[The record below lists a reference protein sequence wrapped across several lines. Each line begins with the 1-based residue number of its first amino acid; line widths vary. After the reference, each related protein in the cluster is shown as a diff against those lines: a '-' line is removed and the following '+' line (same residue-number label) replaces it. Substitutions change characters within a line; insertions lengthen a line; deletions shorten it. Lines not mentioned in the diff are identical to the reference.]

1 MSVFPRIAMLLD
13 AERDRWVLWAPVFFG
28 AGIATYFSL
37 NVEPEGW
44 VGPLCAAAA
53 VCIAFFYRHIQAVT
67 ITMLACALFW
77 VGFSGV
83 KFRSDWID
91 APVLKEP
98 VGPGILSGRIL
109 RIEAFPDRPRL
120 LLDQLTWSGRDS
132 PSRLPERVL
141 VRLYHDVDQPIGTR
155 IQGRVRLMPLP
166 GPVSPGAYDFRRK
179 SWFERI
185 GATGYSVGRF
195 TRIEQET
202 EDPISLSIGID
213 QFRYQ
218 LATHLERVLP
228 APENAL
234 VIALITGDR
243 SRIPP
248 ATTEAM
254 RDSGL
259 AHLLAIS
266 GLHIGLVATLV
277 FVIVRFILAAIEP
290 LALRTDIKKWAA
302 TAALLASFIYLL
314 ISGSTLPTQRA
325 FVMGAMALCAV
336 LLGREAISLRLV
348 AMAAMVVLILRPE
361 SLLSASFQMS
371 FTAVTALVAFYE
383 MASPSIRRLM
393 RPPVRLRHRILLYFL
408 TLVATTVVAGI
419 STGLIA
425 YFHFG
430 RITHYGLVANL
441 IAVPVTALWIMPMGV
456 LGTILIPFGLEFWP
470 LHFMATGVSVVTTV
484 AGEVASWPG
493 AVTLHP
499 KLPMPAFL
507 VCLVGGL
514 WLCLM
519 HGRWRWS
526 GIALVLG
533 GLIAI
538 PLTPRPDILI
548 NDTGKLFAVRLPDGR
563 LGLSQTSRN
572 KFAAG
577 KWLQQDGQQN
587 VVHWSENFGV
597 KPSVRCDGLGCM
609 YENDRHR
616 IAFVRHP
623 SALSEDCRTTE
634 LVVVYS
640 WRRKICPNAD
650 IPTISLRDL
659 KENGAYAIYL
669 QHDGPKLVA
678 ANDLRGARP
687 WSTRPAPSR

>member
-1 MSVFPRIAMLLD
+1 M
-13 AERDRWVLWAPVFFG
+13 
-28 AGIATYFSL
+28 
-37 NVEPEGW
+37 
-44 VGPLCAAAA
+44 
-53 VCIAFFYRHIQAVT
+53 
-67 ITMLACALFW
+67 
-77 VGFSGV
+77 
-83 KFRSDWID
+83 
-91 APVLKEP
+91 
-98 VGPGILSGRIL
+98 
-109 RIEAFPDRPRL
+109 
-120 LLDQLTWSGRDS
+120 
-132 PSRLPERVL
+132 
-141 VRLYHDVDQPIGTR
+141 
-155 IQGRVRLMPLP
+155 
-166 GPVSPGAYDFRRK
+166 
-179 SWFERI
+179 
-185 GATGYSVGRF
+185 
-195 TRIEQET
+195 
-202 EDPISLSIGID
+202 
-213 QFRYQ
+213 
-218 LATHLERVLP
+218 
-228 APENAL
+228 
-234 VIALITGDR
+234 
-243 SRIPP
+243 
-248 ATTEAM
+248 
-254 RDSGL
+254 
-259 AHLLAIS
+259 
-266 GLHIGLVATLV
+266 
-277 FVIVRFILAAIEP
+277 IEP

-325 FVMGAMALCAV
+325 FVMGAMALCAI

-348 AMAAMVVLILRPE
+348 AMAAMVVLIMRPE

-383 MASPSIRRLM
+383 VASPCIRRLM
-393 RPPVRLRHRILLYFL
+393 SPPVRLRRRILLYFL
-408 TLVATTVVAGI
+408 TLIATTVVAGI

-456 LGTILIPFGLEFWP
+456 LGTILIPLGLEFWP
-470 LHFMATGVSVVTTV
+470 LQFMATGVSVVTTI

-499 KLPMPAFL
+499 KLSMPAFL
-507 VCLVGGL
+507 VCLFGGL

-519 HGRWRWS
+519 RGRWRWS
-526 GIALVLG
+526 GIVLMLG

-563 LGLSQTSRN
+563 LGLSHTSRN

-587 VVHWSENFGV
+587 VIHWLENVGA

-623 SALSEDCRTTE
+623 SALWEDCRTTE

-640 WRRKICPNAD
+640 WRRKVCPNTD
-650 IPTISLRDL
+650 MPTISLRDL
-659 KENGAYAIYL
+659 KKNGAYAIYL
-669 QHDGPKLVA
+669 QRDGLKLVA
-678 ANDLRGARP
+678 ANDLRGSRP
-687 WSTRPAPSR
+687 WSTRPATSR